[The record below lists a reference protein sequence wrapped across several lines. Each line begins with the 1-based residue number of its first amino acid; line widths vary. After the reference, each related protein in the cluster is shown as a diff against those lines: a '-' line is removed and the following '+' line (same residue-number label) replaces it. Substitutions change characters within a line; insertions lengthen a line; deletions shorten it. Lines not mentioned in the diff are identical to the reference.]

1 MYVKSLREAIDQ
13 LDKLA
18 TERYRGH
25 KQLVA
30 AVERVGY
37 ERPAAVAAAVAGI
50 HKALTEQQQDKSVQR
65 QW

>member
-1 MYVKSLREAIDQ
+1 MKSLKESIDQ

-37 ERPAAVAAAVAGI
+37 ERPAALAAAAAGL
-50 HKALTEQQQDKSVQR
+50 HKVLTEQQQDKGLQR